1 MGSAFEL
8 ILVHKDAKIAR
19 HFLTKGIEEIKRI
32 EKLLTVFSPD
42 SVISKLNELAGKQAL
57 SVSPEVYQLLQRC
70 QQIATLSQGAFD
82 ISVGP
87 LKALYNFKGKSVSF
101 PTKKTIQASL
111 DVVGYQHISFS
122 DKDQS
127 VFLQKSGMRISL
139 AAIGKGYAADCVR
152 KLWRNNGLE
161 HGVIN
166 ASGDLTT
173 MGKRA
178 NGQAWQ
184 VGIAHPENRKE
195 VLFYLP
201 VDNMAVATSGDAEQF
216 FTHKNKRYSH
226 NINPATGLPAIGL
239 KSISVFSPSA
249 ELSDALATA
258 VYIKGVEQ
266 GIHFINQLPHT
277 HCLLIDNNNKI
288 YTSKNL
294 NIRHEE

>member
-1 MGSAFEL
+1 
-8 ILVHKDAKIAR
+8 
-19 HFLTKGIEEIKRI
+19 
-32 EKLLTVFSPD
+32 
-42 SVISKLNELAGKQAL
+42 
-57 SVSPEVYQLLQRC
+57 
-70 QQIATLSQGAFD
+70 
-82 ISVGP
+82 
-87 LKALYNFKGKSVSF
+87 
-101 PTKKTIQASL
+101 
-111 DVVGYQHISFS
+111 
-122 DKDQS
+122 
-127 VFLQKSGMRISL
+127 MRISL

-152 KLWRNNGLE
+152 KLWLNNGIE

-166 ASGDLTT
+166 ASGDLTS

-184 VGIAHPENRKE
+184 VGIADPENRKK

-201 VDNMAVATSGDAEQF
+201 IDNIAVATSGDAEQF
-216 FTHKNKRYSH
+216 FIHKNKRYSH
-226 NINPATGLPAIGL
+226 NINPTTGLPVIGL

-258 VYIKGVEQ
+258 VYIKGIEQ

-294 NIRHEE
+294 NIRHEK